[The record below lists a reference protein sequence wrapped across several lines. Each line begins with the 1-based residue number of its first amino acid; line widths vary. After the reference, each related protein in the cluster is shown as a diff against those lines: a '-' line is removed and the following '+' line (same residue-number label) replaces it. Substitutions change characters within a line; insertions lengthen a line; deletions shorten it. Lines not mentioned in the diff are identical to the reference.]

1 MIREIDF
8 KINVV
13 NGYGESEKVTPIGKI
28 FFISFEGPSSGYNIE
43 ISTKD
48 KVIYRYDNSPI
59 KIVENQLNLPL
70 LGNLKV
76 KIEGADGN
84 YILKI
89 ALEGEKIKSIAE
101 YLDMVV

>member
-8 KINVV
+8 EINVV
-13 NGYGESEKVTPIGKI
+13 NGHGETEKVTPIGRI
-28 FFISFEGPSSGYNIE
+28 FFISFEGPSRGYKIE
-43 ISTKD
+43 LLTKD
-48 KVIYRYDNSPI
+48 KVIYRYEDSPI

-70 LGNLKV
+70 LGNLKI
-76 KIEGADGN
+76 KIEGVDGN

-89 ALEGEKIKSIAE
+89 AFEEEKFKSIGE

>member
-1 MIREIDF
+1 MIREMDF
-8 KINVV
+8 EIKVV
-13 NGYGESEKVTPIGKI
+13 NGYGETEKLTPIGKI

-43 ISTKD
+43 LSTKD
-48 KVIYRYDNSPI
+48 KVIYRYENSPI
-59 KIVENQLNLPL
+59 KIVENQLHLPL
-70 LGNLKV
+70 LGDLKV

-89 ALEGEKIKSIAE
+89 ALEEEKLKSIAE